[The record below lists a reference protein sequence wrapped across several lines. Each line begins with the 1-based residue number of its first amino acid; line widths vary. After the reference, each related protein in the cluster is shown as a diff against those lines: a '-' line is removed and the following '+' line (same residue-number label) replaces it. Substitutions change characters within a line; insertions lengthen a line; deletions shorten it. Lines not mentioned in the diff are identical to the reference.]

1 MEIENLESIGNSYKE
16 KLSNLMEKADMA
28 LANGFI
34 EYQKAISSTLSNVTK
49 TKEDIKNRSIIA
61 ISKEK
66 ERRAKEA
73 FAQIDKAFLDAG
85 FKR

>member
-16 KLSNLMEKADMA
+16 KLSNLMEKADTA

-49 TKEDIKNRSIIA
+49 TK
-61 ISKEK
+61 
-66 ERRAKEA
+66 
-73 FAQIDKAFLDAG
+73 
-85 FKR
+85 